1 MDRTGSMGFRG
12 IHPVSGFLY
21 FACWIVILTLGF
33 HILISA
39 VGLLLSLILAWVL
52 GLQRELARNAK
63 WFGLAFVLMTL
74 INPLMNHRGL
84 HILFYFMDQPIT
96 LEAVVYG
103 LHMAFMIV
111 GALVVF
117 LSFNEV
123 IHPQRF
129 LYLFSGLAPKAA
141 LMMMVAM
148 RFVPLLRRRL
158 QDIALVQQTRGVSL
172 RTGRWIDRLKGLM
185 QQVQILI
192 TWSLEE
198 AVQTADS
205 LSARGYGL
213 GKRSTYHPYRL
224 HWRDIAFVVVCG
236 IGFATCMYMWLRG
249 YGRMD
254 MFESHS
260 YSLGWDRMDSLVLGV
275 IILYAAIPIGMEG
288 REHLWWHKLKSDS

>member
-12 IHPVSGFLY
+12 VHPVSGFLY
-21 FACWIVILTLGF
+21 FALWIVILTLGF

-39 VGLLLSLILAWVL
+39 VGLALSLILAWVL

-63 WFGLAFVLMTL
+63 WFGLAFLMMTM

-103 LHMAFMIV
+103 IHMAFMIV
-111 GALVVF
+111 GALVAF
-117 LSFNEV
+117 LAFNDV

-129 LYLFSGLAPKAA
+129 LYLFSGISPKSA

-158 QDIALVQQTRGVSL
+158 REIGLVQQTRGVSL

-185 QQVQILI
+185 QQIQILV

-205 LSARGYGL
+205 LSARGYGQ
-213 GKRSTYHPYRL
+213 GRRSTYHPYRL
-224 HWRDIAFVVVCG
+224 LWRDILFAVVCCL
-236 IGFATCMYMWLRG
+236 GFAACISLWLNG

-254 MFESHS
+254 MFVSDN
-260 YSLGWDRMDSLVLGV
+260 LGWGGMDNLVLGV

-288 REHLWWHKLKSDS
+288 RERLWWHKLKSGS